1 MRLVLI
7 TIGFLFAAVSAY
19 AQQFALEAP
28 ARVGMRATFDV
39 GWTAPQAKGG
49 LIEIRPE
56 GENARRVGYAYL
68 QKNPQAIGAPEA
80 PGDYVIVLTFE
91 GEDRV
96 SQPLRVDPASAT
108 LSAPGTVDAGSSVTV
123 TWDGPDNRNDFVTF
137 AQPGA
142 DPIRGAGYAYTGNS
156 KDGTVTVQAPQ
167 DAGTYDIV
175 YVSGKTVLARH
186 PVQVAGI
193 SATLSAAGT
202 VDAGSTVTVTWDGP
216 DNRNDHVT
224 FAQPGADPIRGASYA
239 YTGNSKD
246 GTVTVQAPQD
256 AGTYDIVYVSGKTVL
271 ARHPVQVGGI
281 SATLRAAAEVAAGA
295 RLEVGFEGPDNNGDL
310 ITFAARD
317 GGPIK
322 PASYGYTGNA
332 PADTVTLRAFE
343 EPGSYDVVYLSGG
356 RVIGRAPVEVVPPRM
371 EILAPKAV
379 EARLVFE
386 AEWRGTGNQGDRI
399 LMVAPGQTRGDVYTY
414 IDPLVETVRLTAP
427 EAEGAY
433 ELVYVT
439 RGGRELARRAIEV
452 TPAPVEPGEIEV
464 LPGPG
469 LGLGPRDAVEVILD
483 ASGSMLQ
490 RQNGERRI
498 EIAKRTLSELVS
510 DTIPAG
516 TGFALRVFGNREA
529 DACRT
534 DLELALG
541 PHDPASARAVIGGIT
556 AINLAK
562 TPIARS
568 IALSAQD
575 LAGVEGSRVLIVI
588 TDGEETCEGSPGQA
602 IEALRAQGTDV
613 RINIVGYAIDDAN
626 LARTFESWAAAG
638 GGGYF
643 DAADAEELGAALR
656 RAAAA
661 PFEIRDEAGALV
673 GAGLAGDAPV
683 TVPADTYAVRIGG
696 RDVSVVVEPGAR
708 TRVTP

>member
-1 MRLVLI
+1 M
-7 TIGFLFAAVSAY
+7 TAGAY

-56 GENARRVGYAYL
+56 GENARRVAYAYML
-68 QKNPQAIGAPEA
+68 KNPQAIGAPEA

-96 SQPLRVDPASAT
+96 SQPLRVDPATAT
-108 LSAPGTVDAGSSVTV
+108 LGAPGSVDAGAAVTV
-123 TWDGPDNRNDFVTF
+123 TWEGPDNRNDFVTF

-142 DPIRGAGYAYTGNS
+142 APIRGAGYAYTGNS
-156 KDGTVTVQAPQ
+156 KDGTVTIKAPQ
-167 DAGTYDIV
+167 DAG
-175 YVSGKTVLARH
+175 A
-186 PVQVAGI
+186 
-193 SATLSAAGT
+193 
-202 VDAGSTVTVTWDGP
+202 
-216 DNRNDHVT
+216 
-224 FAQPGADPIRGASYA
+224 
-239 YTGNSKD
+239 
-246 GTVTVQAPQD
+246 
-256 AGTYDIVYVSGKTVL
+256 YDIVYVSGKTVL

-281 SATLRAAAEVAAGA
+281 SATLGASAEVAAGA
-295 RLEVGFEGPDNNGDL
+295 RLEVGFDGPDNSGDR
-310 ITFAARD
+310 ITFAVRD
-317 GGPIK
+317 GGPIS
-322 PASYGYTGNA
+322 PASYAYTGNA
-332 PADTVTLRAFE
+332 TADTVTLRAFE

-356 RVIGRAPVEVVPPRM
+356 RVIGRIPVEIVPPRM
-371 EILAPKAV
+371 EIAAPEAV
-379 EARLVFE
+379 EAGLVFE
-386 AEWRGTGNQGDRI
+386 AGWRGTGNQGDRI
-399 LMVAPGQTRGDVYTY
+399 LMVAPGQTEGGVYSY
-414 IDPLVETVRLTAP
+414 IDPLVEAVRLTAP

-439 RGGRELARRAIEV
+439 RGGRALARRAIEV
-452 TPAPVEPGEIEV
+452 TPAPVAPGEIEV
-464 LPGPG
+464 LAVPG
-469 LGLGPRDAVEVILD
+469 LGFGPRDAVEVILD

-568 IALSAQD
+568 ISLSAQD

-588 TDGEETCEGSPGQA
+588 TDGEETCEGNPGQA
-602 IEALRAQGTDV
+602 IAALRAQGTDV
-613 RINIVGYAIDDAN
+613 RVNIVGYAIDDEN

-643 DAADAEELGAALR
+643 DAADAGELGAALR

-661 PFEIRDEAGALV
+661 PFEIRDAAGTLMGV
-673 GAGLAGDAPV
+673 GLAGDAPV
-683 TVPADTYAVRIGG
+683 TVAAGSYAVRIGG
-696 RDVSVVVEPGAR
+696 RDLAVVVEPGTR
-708 TRVTP
+708 TSVTP